1 MDLRC
6 HRFSTQNQNAHT
18 DLPHNILMETDEM
31 RKTKKDRSRKKT
43 RVNKQT
49 HYPATLFSSA
59 NQEIQKTYSVA
70 AVALSLF
77 STISVALIAFIST
90 AVTVWC
96 CKTYTSFGVAQLQS
110 TFQTITLSPVIVV
123 C

>member
-1 MDLRC
+1 MKQATDNAAIPHNNASSEMDSWC
-6 HRFSTQNQNAHT
+6 HIFSTQNQNAHT
-18 DLPHNILMETDEM
+18 DLLHNILMETDEM

-77 STISVALIAFIST
+77 STISVALVAFISAAASAFSDAFT
-90 AVTVWC
+90 ALFV
-96 CKTYTSFGVAQLQS
+96 
-110 TFQTITLSPVIVV
+110 
-123 C
+123 